1 MKPMRFAFRV
11 FTAAALVAATTSCG
25 NVVRDSRAPVILVMD
40 SLSAIRGAATV
51 GQATANLVSD
61 VITLVTTGGS
71 CTVAAPCPTVFGDS
85 GQAVVHMVLKD
96 IGQPGTTL
104 TPSTNNEVTI
114 TRVHVSYRRTDGR
127 NQEGVDVPYGF
138 DTGTTATVPTTATV
152 TIAFPLVRSQ
162 AKEASPLIELRTN
175 GQVISTI
182 ADVTLYGQ
190 DVVGNAISVS
200 GSINVDFANFGDF

>member
-71 CTVAAPCPTVFGDS
+71 CTVAAPCPTIFGDS